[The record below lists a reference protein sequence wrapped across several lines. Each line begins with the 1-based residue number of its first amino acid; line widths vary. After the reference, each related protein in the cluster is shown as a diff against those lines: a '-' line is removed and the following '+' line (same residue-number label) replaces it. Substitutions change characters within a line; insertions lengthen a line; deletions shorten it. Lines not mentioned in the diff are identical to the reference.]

1 MGARGARGAM
11 GAIGA
16 RGAIGAIVLCAFSVP
31 VFAQGNQDPNEAR
44 PIAAVDTLFIDEMT
58 FMEVRDAIRAGKTT
72 AIVATGGVEQNG
84 PYTATGKHNF
94 VLRATTDA
102 IARKLGNA
110 LIAPI
115 VPFVPEGAHEPAAGH
130 MRYAGTI
137 SLTED
142 TFRALLRDICTSLK
156 THGFTNIVLIGDS
169 GGNQNGMQAVAKELT
184 AKWSASKT
192 RVHFITEYYTQDMWS
207 FDYLKT
213 IGINQTP
220 DVRSAARAGLHD
232 DYHYEA
238 LVALVDPKHIR
249 AEQRIKAG
257 KFSINGV
264 QMRSIREVLENG
276 RKLAEYR
283 AALTVA
289 AIQKAISST
298 TVAK

>member
-1 MGARGARGAM
+1 MSTTGRAVLRG
-11 GAIGA
+11 
-16 RGAIGAIVLCAFSVP
+16 FSSATILLVA
-31 VFAQGNQDPNEAR
+31 VAAASAQGNQDPNEPR

-58 FMEVRDAIRAGKTT
+58 FMEVRDALRAGKTT
-72 AIVATGGVEQNG
+72 VIVPTGGVEQNG

-102 IARKLGNA
+102 IARRLGNA

-115 VPFVPEGAHEPAAGH
+115 VPFVPEGAHEPPSGH

-142 TFRALLRDICTSLK
+142 TYRALLRDICASLK
-156 THGFTNIVLIGDS
+156 THGFTNIVLLGDS
-169 GGNQNGMQAVAKELT
+169 GGNQGGMEAVAKELT
-184 AKWSASKT
+184 SKWVASKV

-207 FDYLKT
+207 FDYLKK
-213 IGINQTP
+213 IGILQKP
-220 DVRSAARAGLHD
+220 DVRSAARAGMHD

-238 LVALVDPKHIR
+238 LVALVSPVHIR
-249 AEQRIKAG
+249 AEQRMESG

-264 QMRSIREVLENG
+264 EMGSVGAVVENG

-283 AALTVA
+283 AVITAE
-289 AIQKAISST
+289 AIQKA
-298 TVAK
+298 VAQTAAVP

>member
-1 MGARGARGAM
+1 MSIRCAAG
-11 GAIGA
+11 
-16 RGAIGAIVLCAFSVP
+16 VLALVALATP
-31 VFAQGNQDPNEAR
+31 VFGQGNQDPDEAR
-44 PIAAVDTLFIDEMT
+44 PIPAADTLFIEEMT
-58 FMEVRDAIRAGKTT
+58 FMEVRDALRAGKTT

-84 PYTATGKHNF
+84 PFTATGKHNF

-115 VPFVPEGAHEPAAGH
+115 VPFVPEGNYEPPSGH

-137 SLTED
+137 SLTEE
-142 TFRALLRDICTSLK
+142 TYRALLGDICTSLK
-156 THGFTNIVLIGDS
+156 THGFTDIVLIGDS
-169 GGNQNGMQAVAKELT
+169 GGNQRGMEAVAKALT
-184 AKWSASKT
+184 AKWSTSKT

-213 IGINQTP
+213 IGILQKP
-220 DVRSAARAGLHD
+220 DVRSAARAGMHD

-249 AEQRIKAG
+249 AEERIKAG

-264 QMRSIREVLENG
+264 EMRSVREVLENG

-283 AALTVA
+283 AVLTA
-289 AIQKAISST
+289 DAIRKAISGRAA
-298 TVAK
+298 AK

>member
-1 MGARGARGAM
+1 MAATVSPA
-11 GAIGA
+11 
-16 RGAIGAIVLCAFSVP
+16 
-31 VFAQGNQDPNEAR
+31 FAQGNQDPDEPR
-44 PIAAVDTLFIDEMT
+44 PIPAADTLFIDEMT

-72 AIVATGGVEQNG
+72 VIVGTGGVEQNG

-115 VPFVPEGAHEPAAGH
+115 VPFVPEGNHAPPSGH
-130 MRYAGTI
+130 MRYPGTI

-142 TFRALLRDICTSLK
+142 TYRALLRDICTSLK
-156 THGFTNIVLIGDS
+156 THGFTNIVLVGDS
-169 GGNQNGMQAVAKELT
+169 GGNQNGMEAVAKELNSR
-184 AKWSASKT
+184 WPASEA
-192 RVHFITEYYTQDMWS
+192 RVHFIREYYTQDMWS

-213 IGINQTP
+213 IGIFQKP
-220 DVRSAARAGLHD
+220 DVQSASRAGVHD

-238 LVALVDPKHIR
+238 LVALVDPAHIR
-249 AEQRIKAG
+249 AQQRIKAG

-264 QMRSIREVLENG
+264 DMDSIRAVTENG

-283 AALTVA
+283 AAITVA
-289 AIQKAISST
+289 AIQKAMSSSS
-298 TVAK
+298 APR

>member
-1 MGARGARGAM
+1 MGRFSALTKSRIAM
-11 GAIGA
+11 GAL
-16 RGAIGAIVLCAFSVP
+16 VLAAAASAS
-31 VFAQGNQDPNEAR
+31 AQGTQDANEPR
-44 PIAAVDTLFIDEMT
+44 PIPAADTLFIDEMT

-72 AIVATGGVEQNG
+72 VIVGTGGVEQNG

-102 IARKLGNA
+102 IARKLGTA

-115 VPFVPEGAHEPAAGH
+115 VAFVPEGDHAPATGH
-130 MRYAGTI
+130 MQYAGTI
-137 SLTED
+137 SLSED

-156 THGFTNIVLIGDS
+156 VHGFKDIVLLGDS
-169 GGNQNGMQAVAKELT
+169 GGNQKGMQAVAAELS
-184 AKWSASKT
+184 AKWPASDA

-207 FDYLKT
+207 FEYLKK
-213 IGINQTP
+213 IGIFQKP
-220 DVRSAARAGLHD
+220 DVQSAARAGLHD

-264 QMRSIREVLENG
+264 EMGSIRTVLENG
-276 RKLAEYR
+276 RKLADYR
-283 AALTVA
+283 ASITVA
-289 AIQKAISST
+289 AIQKAIAT
-298 TVAK
+298 RTAVK